1 MRKILFSF
9 ILIAAGLYNLSAQ
22 NVPNQKRAVASVNLE
37 VMTFDAT
44 DTYEKV
50 KAQLDKWELNYDDV
64 DLFYKTEIIFKNS
77 YYKGMA
83 LSKVVISFDLHSKY
97 ITKVQLVVLEN
108 SKAALDAYIAELSKK
123 YPFEKAY
130 DQWTAKNGCIKQK
143 GNTLTFYFDKRPKEK
158 NSEEKKDADVKK

>member
-9 ILIAAGLYNLSAQ
+9 ILIAAGLFNLSAQ
-22 NVPNQKRAVASVNLE
+22 NVPNQKRAVPTAKLE
-37 VMTFDAT
+37 VMTFDET

-50 KAQLDKWELNYDDV
+50 KAQLDKWELNYEDA
-64 DLFYKTEIIFKNS
+64 DLFYKTEVIFKNS

-83 LSKVVISFDLHSKY
+83 LSKVVISFDLRSKY

-108 SKAALDAYIAELSKK
+108 SKTALDAYIAELSKK

-143 GNTLTFYFDKRPKEK
+143 ENTLTFYFDKRPKEK
-158 NSEEKKDADVKK
+158 KKTEEKK